1 MLSGYF
7 ILYILFKNLEGQKA
21 LFVLK
26 IASSI
31 EETHGLNSMSK
42 QYGIFDYPKCN
53 QNSFRTRIIDNKVEP
68 TYMLNFLL

>member
-1 MLSGYF
+1 MRPLG
-7 ILYILFKNLEGQKA
+7 LVEGQKA
-21 LFVLK
+21 LFVFKK

-53 QNSFRTRIIDNKVEP
+53 QNSLRTRIIDNKVEP